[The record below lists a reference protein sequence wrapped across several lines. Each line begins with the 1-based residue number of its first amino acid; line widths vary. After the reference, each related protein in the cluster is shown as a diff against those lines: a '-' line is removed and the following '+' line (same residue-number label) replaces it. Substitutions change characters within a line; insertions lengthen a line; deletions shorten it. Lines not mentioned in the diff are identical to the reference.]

1 MDIILNQVIGAVIG
15 AIVSI
20 AISWYFYKKADLPAQ
35 VANEMIDNILFINI
49 QDRLGEQFLFYD
61 YPHEIQLPKDQ
72 DTPHVAQFWYST
84 NAPKQGESVLILFRV
99 VDTGRNFGGS
109 QFIEVTDTASMLSF
123 PVARQGHGYYAVK
136 IDFADNALTG
146 QHTITFKL
154 TDRKR
159 KSYTQSLKIN
169 LRGLEEDTPSFDFT
183 DKPSKHDERL
193 ARIRAEYPKAYEK
206 WTDEEDNSLKQ
217 KFGEGVTTEELA
229 RIFQRQPSAIRS
241 RLTRLGMVAERNESQ
256 ARE

>member
-20 AISWYFYKKADLPAQ
+20 AISWYFYRRADLPAQ

-49 QDRLGEQFLFYD
+49 QDRLGEQLLFYD

-84 NAPKQGESVLILFRV
+84 NAPEQGESVLILFRV

-136 IDFADNALTG
+136 IDFAVNALIG

-169 LRGLEEDTPSFDFT
+169 VQGLEED
-183 DKPSKHDERL
+183 KPSKYDERL

-217 KFGEGVTTEELA
+217 KFGEGANTEELSK
-229 RIFQRQPSAIRS
+229 IFQRQPSAIRS
-241 RLTRLGMVAERNESQ
+241 RLIKLGLVTEQSEL
-256 ARE
+256 